1 MVCTAVFHLSPLLS
15 GRTRRV
21 FKFSGKKKQLKCPGQ
36 VSLDGGREALGA
48 ETEDCE
54 QDLTGQPG
62 LDRTARTGQGLGG
75 KLCGVLGNFLMTS
88 ESGDRSG
95 RARLH

>member
-1 MVCTAVFHLSPLLS
+1 MVSTAVSHLSPLQS

-36 VSLDGGREALGA
+36 VSLDGGNEALGA

-62 LDRTARTGQGLGG
+62 LGRDSE
-75 KLCGVLGNFLMTS
+75 GNF
-88 ESGDRSG
+88 
-95 RARLH
+95 AAF

>member
-1 MVCTAVFHLSPLLS
+1 MVSTAVSHLSPLQS

-48 ETEDCE
+48 QTEDCE
-54 QDLTGQPG
+54 QDLT
-62 LDRTARTGQGLGG
+62 DRTARAGQGLGG

-88 ESGDRSG
+88 EPGDRSG